1 LITRKDIVIDG
12 HPVLRQVAQDVP
24 IPLTEEDKKIMKD
37 LLEYV
42 INSQD
47 EELAKKY
54 DLKPGVGLAAP
65 QIAVSKKLIGVHFT
79 DEDGKLHSYALANP
93 KIISHSIDTIFIE
106 SGEGCLSVEK
116 EVKGHVPRYERIKVK
131 AYDIEGNEVLLKLR
145 DYAAIVLQHEIDH
158 LHGILFYD
166 RIDKEQPFKITE
178 S

>member
-1 LITRKDIVIDG
+1 MITRKDIVIDG

-24 IPLTEEDKKIMKD
+24 IPLTEEDKKTLRG

-42 INSQD
+42 KNSQD

-65 QIAVSKKLIGVHFT
+65 QIAVSKKMIGVHFT

-93 KIISHSIDTIFIE
+93 KIISHSVDTIFIE

-116 EVKGHVPRYERIKVK
+116 DVKGHVPRYERIKVQ
-131 AYDIEGNEVLLKLR
+131 AFDAEGKEVLLKLR

-158 LHGILFYD
+158 LQGILFYD
-166 RIDKEQPFKITE
+166 RIDKEQPFIINE
-178 S
+178 